1 MFGPSRTVSITP
13 PSERDVEESIHLA
26 EFVDEFATPLEGNA
40 TRVLTLLN
48 IAAKM
53 LLDGCNLPPPPPSSS
68 SLSTLHP
75 SPPPPAST
83 PTVRSPPELQPTWV
97 QLKMFGS
104 AGLESNVQFSDI
116 DAYDG
121 DFHSK
126 ITPLSTQLPFPTPF
140 SGTWGTA
147 AQNERCTLKKYATT
161 TSQLHSL
168 SCRHFDYLL

>member
-140 SGTWGTA
+140 SGTCPERTLYAQKICNDYITTA
-147 AQNERCTLKKYATT
+147 LPLMSTL
-161 TSQLHSL
+161 
-168 SCRHFDYLL
+168 